1 MKLLQEGVMFSAED
15 LVALDKTEKAA
26 VASGYRQGL
35 LVGVLLGCIASVG
48 TLKLL
53 GMI

>member
-26 VASGYRQGL
+26 VASGCRQGL